1 MTSGFEQQVLDHVPA
16 LRRYAHALIRDY
28 GQAEDLLQDSLER
41 ALSRRHLFIHDGNLR
56 SWLFRIMHN
65 IHSNML
71 RTLGRTRSTLELHEH
86 QLPSI
91 QPDQISHIEA
101 METLAAFN
109 RLSDECRKALWT
121 VVVEGLNYR
130 EASQILGV
138 PPGTLMSRVSRA
150 REELRML

>member
-1 MTSGFEQQVLDHVPA
+1 MMSGFEQQVLDHVPA

-65 IHSNML
+65 IHSNSL
-71 RTLGRTRSTLELHEH
+71 RTLGRMRSTLELQEQH
-86 QLPSI
+86 LPSI
-91 QPDQISHIEA
+91 QPDQIAHVEA
-101 METLAAFN
+101 METLAAVD

-121 VVVEGLNYR
+121 VVVEGLGYR
-130 EASQILGV
+130 EASQVLGV